1 MGGWVRHSTRRNVV
15 VTSGEQ
21 HEEKSHKQNAG
32 SGAGSHNKAQTKT
45 KEKAEKIR
53 VMRRM
58 YLYLLIFNDTDIPVN
73 QSTDIILFT
82 GFMFY

>member
-1 MGGWVRHSTRRNVV
+1 MGGWIRHSARRNVV

-32 SGAGSHNKAQTKT
+32 PARSNKNAQTKT

-58 YLYLLIFNDTDIPVN
+58 HLYLLIFNDTDIPVN
-73 QSTDIILFT
+73 ESTDIILFT
-82 GFMFY
+82 GFTDI

>member
-1 MGGWVRHSTRRNVV
+1 MGGWTGHSTSSNVV
-15 VTSGEQ
+15 VTSCERCEDRQ
-21 HEEKSHKQNAG
+21 KQKSGPG
-32 SGAGSHNKAQTKT
+32 SNKKAQTKT

-73 QSTDIILFT
+73 ESTDIILFT

>member
-21 HEEKSHKQNAG
+21 HEEKSRKQNAG
-32 SGAGSHNKAQTKT
+32 PAGSNKNAQTKT

-58 YLYLLIFNDTDIPVN
+58 CFYLLIFNDTDIPVN
-73 QSTDIILFT
+73 ESTDIILFT
-82 GFMFY
+82 GFTDI